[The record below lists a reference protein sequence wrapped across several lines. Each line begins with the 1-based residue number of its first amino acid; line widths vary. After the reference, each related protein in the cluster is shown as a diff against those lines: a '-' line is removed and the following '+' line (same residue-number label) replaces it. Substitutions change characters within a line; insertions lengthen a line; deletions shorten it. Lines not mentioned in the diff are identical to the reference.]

1 MLPLFPFGIF
11 WIVWKWVFF
20 LRVLQTILGLESG
33 NFVISKTLG
42 LTLMSVNNNISA
54 NERRWLPI
62 VKDQHLK
69 EACYCKSLLYIFGWP
84 FLLNKVV
91 ISLQLKG

>member
-1 MLPLFPFGIF
+1 MG
-11 WIVWKWVFF
+11 FF
-20 LRVLQTILGLESG
+20 LRVLLTILWLESG

-42 LTLMSVNNNISA
+42 LTLLCVNNIISA

-62 VKDQHLK
+62 VKDQYLK

-84 FLLNKVV
+84 FVLNK
-91 ISLQLKG
+91 LLYHLDLKGKTLQAGSL